1 MRRALAPPTVLATLA
16 ALLVAASATPSGPRD
31 LVAKTVDEVLA
42 ILKDPKLTPEARRE
56 RIVAIAYDRFDF
68 PTMSK
73 LVLAKYWKRFD
84 AAQREEFM
92 KEFKDFLAH
101 RYGDR
106 IDRYEQEKV
115 EIVGE
120 RNAKGG
126 DAIIETRIHRPRLT
140 GTRQSDFMVALPQSF
155 SAELRCSS
163 TTPTPGRSRVTIPFA
178 GVPQAPV
185 CFSCCTRPPSKSSA
199 HSVPQKA
206 NVPTSS
212 MICCA
217 IHDSVPLW
225 NRTREPPTRSM
236 LRELVLAISSSHR
249 SP

>member
-1 MRRALAPPTVLATLA
+1 MRRGLTRSTALLALAA
-16 ALLVAASATPSGPRD
+16 AMLVAPSATSSGPRD
-31 LVAKTVDEVLA
+31 LVEKTVDEVLA

-120 RNAKGG
+120 RSAAGG
-126 DAIIETRIHRPRLT
+126 DAIIATKIHRPGAEAVLVDYRL
-140 GTRQSDFMVALPQSF
+140 
-155 SAELRCSS
+155 
-163 TTPTPGRSRVTIPFA
+163 RSREGAWRVIDVKIEGISLVSNYRDQFHEVLSHGGPEKLLA
-178 GVPQAPV
+178 Q
-185 CFSCCTRPPSKSSA
+185 
-199 HSVPQKA
+199 
-206 NVPTSS
+206 
-212 MICCA
+212 
-217 IHDSVPLW
+217 
-225 NRTREPPTRSM
+225 
-236 LRELVLAISSSHR
+236 LRERNAGR
-249 SP
+249 APEEG

>member
-1 MRRALAPPTVLATLA
+1 MRRAHFRALALIAAA
-16 ALLVAASATPSGPRD
+16 ALLAAASATPSGPRD
-31 LVAKTVDEVLA
+31 LVEKTVDEVLA
-42 ILKDPKLTPEARRE
+42 ILKDASLTPEVRKE

-120 RNAKGG
+120 RSASGG
-126 DAIIETRIHRPRLT
+126 DAIVATKIYRPGAEAVLVDYRL
-140 GTRQSDFMVALPQSF
+140 
-155 SAELRCSS
+155 
-163 TTPTPGRSRVTIPFA
+163 RSRDGAWRVIDVKIEGISLVSNYRDQFHEVLSHGGPEKLLA
-178 GVPQAPV
+178 Q
-185 CFSCCTRPPSKSSA
+185 
-199 HSVPQKA
+199 
-206 NVPTSS
+206 
-212 MICCA
+212 
-217 IHDSVPLW
+217 
-225 NRTREPPTRSM
+225 
-236 LRELVLAISSSHR
+236 LRERNAGLVPAGLA
-249 SP
+249 PDEG

>member
-1 MRRALAPPTVLATLA
+1 MRRTPARPTAILALA
-16 ALLVAASATPSGPRD
+16 ALLVAASAPGPGPRD
-31 LVAKTVDEVLA
+31 LVARTVDEVLA
-42 ILKDPKLTPEARRE
+42 ILKDPSLSKEVRRE

-120 RNAKGG
+120 RSATGG
-126 DAIIETRIHRPRLT
+126 DAIVATKIHRPSAQAVEVEYRL
-140 GTRQSDFMVALPQSF
+140 
-155 SAELRCSS
+155 
-163 TTPTPGRSRVTIPFA
+163 RSREGAWRVIDVKIEGISLVSNYRDQFHAVLSQGGPEKLLA
-178 GVPQAPV
+178 Q
-185 CFSCCTRPPSKSSA
+185 
-199 HSVPQKA
+199 
-206 NVPTSS
+206 
-212 MICCA
+212 
-217 IHDSVPLW
+217 
-225 NRTREPPTRSM
+225 
-236 LRELVLAISSSHR
+236 LRERNAGR
-249 SP
+249 GAEEG

>member
-1 MRRALAPPTVLATLA
+1 MRRGLTRSTALLALAA
-16 ALLVAASATPSGPRD
+16 AMLVAPSATSSGPRD
-31 LVAKTVDEVLA
+31 LVEKTVDEVLA
-42 ILKDPKLTPEARRE
+42 ILKDPKLTKEARRD

-120 RNAKGG
+120 RTASGG
-126 DAIIETRIHRPRLT
+126 DAIVATKIHRPAAEAVLVDYRL
-140 GTRQSDFMVALPQSF
+140 
-155 SAELRCSS
+155 
-163 TTPTPGRSRVTIPFA
+163 RSRDGAWRVIDVKIEGISLVSNYRDQFHEVLSHGGPEKLLA
-178 GVPQAPV
+178 Q
-185 CFSCCTRPPSKSSA
+185 
-199 HSVPQKA
+199 
-206 NVPTSS
+206 
-212 MICCA
+212 
-217 IHDSVPLW
+217 
-225 NRTREPPTRSM
+225 
-236 LRELVLAISSSHR
+236 LRERNLGRGPEPASGS
-249 SP
+249 